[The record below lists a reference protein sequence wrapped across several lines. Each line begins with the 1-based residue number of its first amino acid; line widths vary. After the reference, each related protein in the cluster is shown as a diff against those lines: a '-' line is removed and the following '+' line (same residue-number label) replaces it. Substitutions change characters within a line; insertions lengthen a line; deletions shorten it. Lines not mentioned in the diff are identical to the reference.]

1 MTDITKLDLFNT
13 IDGLRSKSF
22 SAVELTKSYIKA
34 IEDNVH
40 LNSFITTT
48 FDLAIESAKESDK
61 KISKNE
67 AKILEGIPLAIKDLF
82 CTNGVKTTSASKM
95 LENFIPAY
103 ESTITQ
109 KLWDEGAL
117 MLGKVSMDEFAMGSA
132 NITSYFG
139 NVISPYKKNG
149 EDLVAGGS
157 SGGSAAAVAANLCVA
172 ATGSDTGGSI
182 RQPASFNNIVGVKP
196 TYGRCSRYGM
206 IAFASSLDQ
215 AGFLTKTVKD
225 SALLLKIICG
235 YDEKDSTSIKKSVPN
250 FDKLINS
257 DIKGKK
263 IGIPK
268 EYLLDNI
275 NEDVHKLWQD
285 GIKALKEGGAKIV
298 DISLPHTKYALA
310 TYYIIASAEAS
321 SNLSRYDGVRYG
333 YRTPKECSSLDEF
346 YETTRSEGFGYEVK
360 KRILTGTYVL
370 SAGYYDAYYKK
381 SCKVRNL
388 ILQDF
393 KNAFKGVDAI
403 LTPTAPT
410 SAFTIKSIKEN
421 SQDPTKMY
429 LNDIFTIPASLAGMP
444 AISIPFGFDRDNL
457 PLGLQIITDHFD
469 EENMFN
475 IGSYLEGAKPKI
487 L

>member
-1 MTDITKLDLFNT
+1 M
-13 IDGLRSKSF
+13 
-22 SAVELTKSYIKA
+22 
-34 IEDNVH
+34 
-40 LNSFITTT
+40 
-48 FDLAIESAKESDK
+48 
-61 KISKNE
+61 
-67 AKILEGIPLAIKDLF
+67 
-82 CTNGVKTTSASKM
+82 
-95 LENFIPAY
+95 
-103 ESTITQ
+103 
-109 KLWDEGAL
+109 
-117 MLGKVSMDEFAMGSA
+117 
-132 NITSYFG
+132 
-139 NVISPYKKNG
+139 
-149 EDLVAGGS
+149 
-157 SGGSAAAVAANLCVA
+157 
-172 ATGSDTGGSI
+172 
-182 RQPASFNNIVGVKP
+182 
-196 TYGRCSRYGM
+196 
-206 IAFASSLDQ
+206 
-215 AGFLTKTVKD
+215 
-225 SALLLKIICG
+225 
-235 YDEKDSTSIKKSVPN
+235 
-250 FDKLINS
+250 
-257 DIKGKK
+257 
-263 IGIPK
+263 
-268 EYLLDNI
+268 
-275 NEDVHKLWQD
+275 
-285 GIKALKEGGAKIV
+285 
-298 DISLPHTKYALA
+298 A

-333 YRTPKECSSLDEF
+333 YRTPKDCSSLDEF